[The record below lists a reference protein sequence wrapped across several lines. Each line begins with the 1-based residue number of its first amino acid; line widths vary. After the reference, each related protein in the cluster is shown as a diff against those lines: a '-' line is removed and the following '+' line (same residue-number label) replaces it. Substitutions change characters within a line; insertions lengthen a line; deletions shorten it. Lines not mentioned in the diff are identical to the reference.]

1 MDKKIRSIG
10 YCDGIS
16 SIQPAFVSAGITNYE
31 HISVE
36 YDKKARMVTQKNFPN
51 TIFMPDVRTVDVD
64 SLGEIDFFSSGFSC
78 KNVSSAGSKKGFTTT
93 TGIPALTYDDYCNL
107 KDMGF
112 KFTETCYTFWESIG
126 AWKKLGEK
134 NPDMGYLFENVKM
147 LQKDEDIISRAIG
160 HGPVRANSKHFT
172 GQNRD
177 RIYYLKETLQIDE
190 YDKKIVPLSTII
202 PDAETGGG
210 YRRKDRKGKPHEYNN
225 FTKRKDGI
233 ANCLTTFKAH
243 EKNLG
248 TRFYV
253 STDGYIKALMISHME
268 QLQGLPIGYTD
279 VPGLTDDDRIRML
292 GNCWTVPVIA
302 HLLKNLKKELVYTF

>member
-1 MDKKIRSIG
+1 MNKLLKSVG
-10 YCDGIS
+10 FCDGIS
-16 SIQPAFVSAGITNYE
+16 CIQPALISAGITKYE

-51 TIFMPDVRTVDVD
+51 TIFMPDIRTIDID

-78 KNVSSAGSKKGFTTT
+78 KNVSLAGSKKGFTTK
-93 TGIPALTYDDYCNL
+93 TGIPVLTYDDYCNL

-126 AWKKLGEK
+126 AKRKFEEK

-147 LQKDEDIISRAIG
+147 SLKDEDIISRAIG
-160 HGPVRANSKHFT
+160 HEPVRINSKYFT

-177 RIYYLKETLQIDE
+177 RRYWLKETLRIDE

-202 PDAETGGG
+202 PDAKSGGG

-225 FTKRKDGI
+225 FTERKDGI

-253 STDGYIKALMISHME
+253 TNDERIKALMIWHME
-268 QLQGLPIGYTD
+268 RLQGLPIGYTD
-279 VPGLTDDDRIRML
+279 VPGITEDDRIRML
-292 GNCWTVPVIA
+292 GNCWTIPVIA
-302 HLLKNLKKELVYTF
+302 HLLKNLKEELVYSY

>member
-1 MDKKIRSIG
+1 MNKQFKSVG

-16 SIQPAFVSAGITNYE
+16 CIQQAFTSVGITDYT

-36 YDKKARMVTQKNFPN
+36 YDKKANEVVRKNFPN
-51 TIFMPDVRTVDVD
+51 TIFMKDVRTVDIE

-78 KNVSSAGSKKGFTTT
+78 KNVSAAGSKKGLTTT
-93 TGIPALTYDDYCNL
+93 TGIQVFTYDDYRNL
-107 KDMGF
+107 KELRF

-126 AWKKLGEK
+126 AKEK
-134 NPDMGYLFENVKM
+134 FQERNPNMGYLFENVKM
-147 LQKDEDIISRAIG
+147 NQETEDIISRAFG
-160 HGPVRANSKHFT
+160 HGPIRMNSMHFT
-172 GQNRD
+172 AQNRD
-177 RIYYLKETLQIDE
+177 RIYWVKKGLRIDK
-190 YDKKIVPLSTII
+190 YDMTIKPLSTLI
-202 PDAETGGG
+202 PDAVAGGG
-210 YRRKDRKGKPHEYNN
+210 YRRKDRNGEYEYNH
-225 FTKRKDGI
+225 FTMRKDNV

-243 EKNLG
+243 EKNFG

-253 STDGYIKALMISHME
+253 TMDKHIKPLMIHHME

-302 HLLKNLKKELVYTF
+302 HLLKNLKEELVYTF